1 MGKKGNWLSLL
12 KRVFIPSSSGKTVST
27 VNALNVKPEEAA
39 KERKKWG
46 FVKLKHNG
54 PSSIE
59 KILQEAEREGRV
71 ASTVVAAKV
80 EEEKRPPPPPSSRRR
95 AAEVQQAPRPNSNH
109 RDAEQQQQ
117 QQQQGSP
124 QHTRQPKAAEEFV
137 HSAARPNS
145 YTKVAGP
152 SSQHAAAIKI
162 QTAFRGYLARRS
174 FRAIKGLIRL
184 QSMLKSPNVL
194 RQTMNTMKCMQQL
207 VRVQT
212 EINARRL
219 QMLES
224 PKVFNSQSLQ
234 KNETELELSRSNL
247 QEDWDYSVLTKE
259 ETDTRVQRKVE
270 ATIHRERALAYAY
283 SHQASKGMSKSA
295 QALIMELRSAKLPWG
310 WNWIEQQASN
320 QTPDRLATSGNPKL
334 ASVNVRPTSSG
345 SRRTSLAFE
354 PSLDEPTPRY
364 SRSPLGIR
372 SAKGPKPAS
381 VDGSPWHRHHRV
393 VAATPLRDD
402 ESMTSCPPLASPN
415 YMVPTISAKA
425 KIRSQVSPSAKSQG
439 LEPTKRRLSFAS
451 ARSPFSSLSWGKG
464 SIFTSKEANSR
475 GPLGLNMGM
484 HSPGRL
490 SIDSTM
496 SLPVGV
502 GRKSF
507 R

>member
-1 MGKKGNWLSLL
+1 
-12 KRVFIPSSSGKTVST
+12 
-27 VNALNVKPEEAA
+27 
-39 KERKKWG
+39 
-46 FVKLKHNG
+46 
-54 PSSIE
+54 
-59 KILQEAEREGRV
+59 
-71 ASTVVAAKV
+71 
-80 EEEKRPPPPPSSRRR
+80 
-95 AAEVQQAPRPNSNH
+95 
-109 RDAEQQQQ
+109 
-117 QQQQGSP
+117 
-124 QHTRQPKAAEEFV
+124 
-137 HSAARPNS
+137 
-145 YTKVAGP
+145 
-152 SSQHAAAIKI
+152 
-162 QTAFRGYLARRS
+162 
-174 FRAIKGLIRL
+174 
-184 QSMLKSPNVL
+184 
-194 RQTMNTMKCMQQL
+194 
-207 VRVQT
+207 
-212 EINARRL
+212 
-219 QMLES
+219 
-224 PKVFNSQSLQ
+224 
-234 KNETELELSRSNL
+234 
-247 QEDWDYSVLTKE
+247 
-259 ETDTRVQRKVE
+259 
-270 ATIHRERALAYAY
+270 
-283 SHQASKGMSKSA
+283 MSKSA

-425 KIRSQVSPSAKSQG
+425 KVRSQVSPSAKSQG

-451 ARSPFSSLSWGKG
+451 AKSPFSSLSWGKG

-502 GRKSF
+502 GRKPFRWLCVSVLIYFLSF
-507 R
+507 FFLPADLRWTQVNFLRCSLIRTSLYVFLEHALTTHLGLAQGIRASELCVGPNIEAGDFDQCRYSKSGFCEITMFENNLWLVLIIIFFTKNSVDLWCMCCCNDWWIMQSWTLDLKLWFCLSLYIG